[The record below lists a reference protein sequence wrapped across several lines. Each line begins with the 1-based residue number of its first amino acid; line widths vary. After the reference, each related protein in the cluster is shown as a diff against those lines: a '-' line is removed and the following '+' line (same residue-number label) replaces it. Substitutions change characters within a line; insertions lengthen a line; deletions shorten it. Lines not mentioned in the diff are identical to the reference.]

1 MDCSRGG
8 KREREENIGKKMGGK
23 YWEENI
29 GKKYWEENGRKIS
42 GRKWDQIIGRVAG
55 EGGEDPP
62 QGTDARGTGS
72 AQEIVQLHFSTS
84 LSQVLL
90 TNTDRTFFH
99 ALLFIMYRVRECG
112 FEDHV
117 LKMYGFEFRMYGCEM
132 RGAVETLLAL
142 YFNPTVTEVL
152 PGRYIYEHLCR
163 TQVSVSIHLK
173 CSTCSY

>member
-1 MDCSRGG
+1 MEQEKKIGRIVA
-8 KREREENIGKKMGGK
+8 EEENGSRRKILGRK
-23 YWEENI
+23 WEENI
-29 GKKYWEENGRKIS
+29 GRKM
-42 GRKWDQIIGRVAG
+42 DQNIGRVAG

-90 TNTDRTFFH
+90 TNTDRTFLH

-142 YFNPTVTEVL
+142 YFNLAVTEVL
-152 PGRYIYEHLCR
+152 PGKYIYEHLCR